1 MIIKTRGI
9 VLHHIKYS
17 ETSVIVTV
25 FTENYG
31 RQSFLIKGVRS
42 KKSKIKANI
51 LQPLF
56 LLDMEIYYK
65 ANRDL
70 QSVKEIQNAF
80 IFSSIPYDLRKSSIA
95 IFIAEILYKTIRE
108 QEANKEL
115 FDFLYHTIQYLD
127 IKDKGISNFHI
138 YFLIQLTRYL
148 GFYPGNTYLEKDCYF
163 DLKNGSFVQ
172 IKPVHPFYMN
182 TEYSKLFSTMIPFS
196 TSQNENEI
204 LSYTQRMGLLEKILE
219 YYYLHNEGVSNIKS
233 LSVLKEVFH

>member
-65 ANRDL
+65 TNRDL

-80 IFSSIPYDLRKSSIA
+80 IFNSIPYDLRKSSIA

-148 GFYPGNTYLEKDCYF
+148 GFYPGNTYLGKDCYF

-204 LSYTQRMGLLEKILE
+204 LSYAQRIGLLEKILE